1 MKKLFIVAA
10 IAAVVCSGWFAT
22 ETHWASGD
30 MQVAEKMVG

>member
-10 IAAVVCSGWFAT
+10 IAAVVCTGWFAS
-22 ETHWASGD
+22 ETHSLSGD